1 MSYVDLLGTTYSSP
15 SIATGY
21 GAYIAVPLLR
31 AAVDGKQDQL
41 TEDAAKKILH
51 ECMRVLFYRDAR
63 SLDKVRSLPYS
74 PNVSRA
80 FLFSYGDPWNHVADS
95 AEPL

>member
-1 MSYVDLLGTTYSSP
+1 MRSKRRFLGYVDLLGTTYSAP

-21 GAYIAVPLLR
+21 GAYIAIPLLR

-41 TEDAAKKILH
+41 TEENAKQLLH

-63 SLDKVRSLPYS
+63 SLDKVRSLSMFPI
-74 PNVSRA
+74 RRTA
-80 FLFSYGDPWNHVADS
+80 
-95 AEPL
+95 